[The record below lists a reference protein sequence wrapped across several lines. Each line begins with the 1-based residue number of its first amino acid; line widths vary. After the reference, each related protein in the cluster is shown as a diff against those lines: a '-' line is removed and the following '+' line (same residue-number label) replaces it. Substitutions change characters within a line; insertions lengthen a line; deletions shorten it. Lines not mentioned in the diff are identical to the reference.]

1 MSDGTVIDSEPMLDL
16 VPDFQLDQATTTLF
30 GGSRL
35 WRYDFPFV
43 ETDRK
48 LIAVEYADFGDAIL
62 NNQPPEVSGEMGTR
76 SVAVSYTMLESGQ
89 LHQAVRVDDLIAEK
103 VNSYQFEINE
113 SMGI

>member
-1 MSDGTVIDSEPMLDL
+1 MSDGSVIDTEQMLDL
-16 VPDFQLDQATTTLF
+16 VPDFQLDHATATLF

-48 LIAVEYADFGDAIL
+48 LIAIEYADFGDAIL

-76 SVAVSYTMLESGQ
+76 SVAVSYAILESGQ
-89 LHQAVRVDDLIAEK
+89 LHQAVRVDDVIADQI
-103 VNSYQFEINE
+103 NGYQSEINE